1 LDTAKCASTSQ
12 LHIVLLCEAVRYRQ
26 SRLAPRF
33 RDGLQG
39 LVIAGDEARVLLAR
53 LGVRRA
59 RQRADIMLAMAPPKT
74 PRTHRVL
81 KGLTVLAVVAM
92 AFLAGM
98 LVERLRLDAQRE
110 DMLRRYDRV
119 LRQYREDQMISE
131 KAIRR

>member
-1 LDTAKCASTSQ
+1 
-12 LHIVLLCEAVRYRQ
+12 
-26 SRLAPRF
+26 
-33 RDGLQG
+33 
-39 LVIAGDEARVLLAR
+39 
-53 LGVRRA
+53 
-59 RQRADIMLAMAPPKT
+59 MLAMALPET

-81 KGLTVLAVVAM
+81 KGLTLLAVVAM

>member
-1 LDTAKCASTSQ
+1 
-12 LHIVLLCEAVRYRQ
+12 
-26 SRLAPRF
+26 
-33 RDGLQG
+33 
-39 LVIAGDEARVLLAR
+39 
-53 LGVRRA
+53 
-59 RQRADIMLAMAPPKT
+59 MLAMAPPET

-81 KGLTVLAVVAM
+81 KALTVLAVVAM